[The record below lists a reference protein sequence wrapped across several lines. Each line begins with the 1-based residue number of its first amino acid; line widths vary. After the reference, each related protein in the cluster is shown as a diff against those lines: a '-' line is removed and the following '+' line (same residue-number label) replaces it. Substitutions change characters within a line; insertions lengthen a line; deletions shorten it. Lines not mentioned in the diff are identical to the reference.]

1 MEMLLYNLF
10 ELSAKKKKKM
20 FYELPV
26 VENKIRGQELHTRG
40 IRPRSEIFLLSV
52 ST

>member
-10 ELSAKKKKKM
+10 ELSAKKNM

-26 VENKIRGQELHTRG
+26 VENEIRGQELHKRG
-40 IRPRSEIFLLSV
+40 IRPRSEIFLLSL